1 MTDAEEVH
9 SKEVTM
15 SETLLKLKNIK
26 KAYGSGESKVEVLH
40 GIDLTINKGELV
52 AIIGPSGSGKS
63 TLMNII
69 GCLDTP
75 TEGSYLVDGHDTFN
89 MLPDELASLRRDF
102 FGFIFQ
108 RYHLLG
114 HLDAKENVQVPAIY
128 AGTSQEIRE
137 KRSVELLE
145 KLRLGQK
152 TLNKPSQLSGGQQ
165 QRVSIARALMN
176 GGQIIL
182 ADEPTGALDTKSGTE
197 VMKILTDLNTQGHTV
212 ILVTHD
218 PKIAAHAHR
227 VITIQD
233 GAIVSDTVNPEI
245 LDHQK
250 EAENTE
256 KVHFS
261 RRIVNS
267 FRAYVD
273 RFKEAYT
280 MAIRAMISNR
290 MRTLLTMLGII
301 IGIMSVVCVVALARG
316 ASEDIISNISSMGT
330 NTITIMPGERMGD
343 MRSGRV
349 RTLSV
354 KDMKAL
360 RGQPFVDSASPTVQS
375 SVMAQRLDQEAT
387 ATVMGVSGDY
397 FRVYGMQIEK
407 GRKFNE
413 DEAELSPQFGVIDY
427 NVKNTF
433 FKNEDPIGKR
443 LFVGG
448 QPITIIGLLVDKE
461 VAFRP
466 HDALYVYVPYT
477 TMMNRIV
484 KQNFISS
491 IIVRTAD
498 GFSTAVAEASITS
511 LLKSRHGRKDFFMMS
526 SDTIMKSINQAT
538 GTFTMLISAIAVI
551 SLLVGGIGVMNIMLV
566 SVTERTREIG
576 IRMAV
581 GARQSDIMT
590 QFLIESITVCIIGGL
605 LGVVLSGVLGYVLS
619 IFVPTIHLSFSV
631 ASVVVAVLTSSLI
644 GVLFGY
650 MPARSAARLN
660 PIDALARE

>member
-1 MTDAEEVH
+1 M
-9 SKEVTM
+9 SKV
-15 SETLLKLKNIK
+15 LLNLKDIK
-26 KAYGSGESKVEVLH
+26 KSFGQGESKVEILH
-40 GIDLTINKGELV
+40 GINLTINKGELV

-75 TEGSYLVDGHDTFN
+75 TEGSYQVDGHDTFN

-114 HLDAKENVQVPAIY
+114 HLNAMENVQVPAIY
-128 AGTSQEIRE
+128 SGTGKE
-137 KRSVELLE
+137 KRESRSVKLLE
-145 KLRLGQK
+145 ILGLGNK
-152 TLNKPSQLSGGQQ
+152 TENKPSQLSGGQQ

-182 ADEPTGALDTKSGTE
+182 ADEPTGALDSKSGAE
-197 VMKILTDLNTQGHTV
+197 VMDILTELNKEGHTV

-218 PKIAAHAHR
+218 PRIAAHAHR
-227 VITIQD
+227 VITIKD
-233 GAIVSDTVNPEI
+233 GAIESDTVNDNI
-245 LDHQK
+245 SDHQNK
-250 EAENTE
+250 DDVSLA
-256 KVHFS
+256 VHFS
-261 RRIVNS
+261 DKVVNS
-267 FRAYVD
+267 YRAYFD

-301 IGIMSVVCVVALARG
+301 IGIMSVVTVVALARG
-316 ASEDIISNISSMGT
+316 ASDQIISNISSMGT
-330 NTITIMPGERMGD
+330 NTITIMPGQKMGD

-354 KDMKAL
+354 KDLNAL
-360 RGQPFVDSASPTVQS
+360 KGQPFVDSASPTVQNS
-375 SVMAQRLDQEAT
+375 GMVQRYNVDAT
-387 ATVMGVSGDY
+387 ATVIGVSGEY
-397 FRVYGMQIEK
+397 FRVYGMEIEK
-407 GRKFNE
+407 GRMFSE
-413 DEAELSPQFGVIDY
+413 DEASLSPQVGVIDY
-427 NVKNTF
+427 NTKNTF

-443 LFVGG
+443 LFVQGK
-448 QPITIIGLLVDKE
+448 PITVIGLLVDKE
-461 VAFRP
+461 VAFR
-466 HDALYVYVPYT
+466 HSDNLYIYVPYS

-484 KQNFISS
+484 KQNYISS

-498 GFSTAVAEASITS
+498 GFSPAVAEASITS

-538 GTFTMLISAIAVI
+538 GTFTLLISAIAVI
-551 SLLVGGIGVMNIMLV
+551 SLVVGGIGVMNIMLV

-581 GARQSDIMT
+581 GARRSDIMT
-590 QFLIESITVCIIGGL
+590 QFLIESVTVCLIGGM
-605 LGVVLSGVLGYVLS
+605 LGVVFSTVTGYVLS
-619 IFVPTIHLSFSV
+619 IFVPNIPLSFSL
-631 ASVVVAVLTSSLI
+631 ASIVIAVLTSSII

>member
-1 MTDAEEVH
+1 M
-9 SKEVTM
+9 SKV
-15 SETLLKLKNIK
+15 LLSLKDIK
-26 KAYGSGESKVEVLH
+26 KSFGQGESKVEVLH
-40 GIDLTINKGELV
+40 GINLSINKGELV

-75 TEGSYLVDGHDTFN
+75 TEGSYQVDGHDTFN

-114 HLDAKENVQVPAIY
+114 HLNAMENVQVPAIY
-128 AGTSQEIRE
+128 SGTGKE
-137 KRSVELLE
+137 KRESRSVKLLE
-145 KLRLGQK
+145 ILG
-152 TLNKPSQLSGGQQ
+152 LGNKRENRPSQLSGGQQ

-182 ADEPTGALDTKSGTE
+182 ADEPTGALDSKSGAE
-197 VMKILTDLNTQGHTV
+197 VMDILTELNSQGHTV

-218 PKIAAHAHR
+218 PRIAAHAHR
-227 VITIQD
+227 VITIKD
-233 GAIVSDTVNPEI
+233 GSIESDTVNDSVS
-245 LDHQK
+245 DHQSS
-250 EAENTE
+250 TDDLQS
-256 KVHFS
+256 VHFS
-261 RRIVNS
+261 DRTVNS
-267 FRAYVD
+267 YRAYLD

-301 IGIMSVVCVVALARG
+301 IGIMSVVTVVALARG
-316 ASEDIISNISSMGT
+316 ASDQIISNISSMGT

-354 KDMKAL
+354 KDLKAL
-360 RGQPFVDSASPTVQS
+360 RGQPFVDSASPTVQNS
-375 SVMAQRLDQEAT
+375 GMVQRYNIEAT
-387 ATVMGVSGDY
+387 ATVIGVSGEY
-397 FRVYGMQIEK
+397 FRVYGMEIEK
-407 GRKFNE
+407 GRMFSE
-413 DEAELSPQFGVIDY
+413 DEASLSPQVGVIDY
-427 NVKNTF
+427 NTKNTF

-443 LFVGG
+443 LFVQGK
-448 QPITIIGLLVDKE
+448 PITVIGLLVDKD
-461 VAFRP
+461 VAFR
-466 HDALYVYVPYT
+466 HSDNLYIYVPYS

-498 GFSTAVAEASITS
+498 GFSPAVAEASITS

-538 GTFTMLISAIAVI
+538 GTFTLLISAIAVI
-551 SLLVGGIGVMNIMLV
+551 SLIVGGIGVMNIMLV

-581 GARQSDIMT
+581 GARRSDIMT
-590 QFLIESITVCIIGGL
+590 QFLIESVTVCLIGGM
-605 LGVVLSGVLGYVLS
+605 LGVVLSMVTGYVLS
-619 IFVPTIHLSFSV
+619 VFVPGIPLSFSL
-631 ASVVVAVLTSSLI
+631 ASIVIAVLTSSVI

>member
-1 MTDAEEVH
+1 M
-9 SKEVTM
+9 SKV
-15 SETLLKLKNIK
+15 LLNLKDIK
-26 KAYGSGESKVEVLH
+26 KSFGQGESKVEVLH
-40 GIDLTINKGELV
+40 GINLTINKGELV

-75 TEGSYLVDGHDTFN
+75 TEGSYQVDGHDTFN

-114 HLDAKENVQVPAIY
+114 HLNAMENVQVPAIY
-128 AGTSQEIRE
+128 SGTGKE
-137 KRSVELLE
+137 KRESRSVKLLE
-145 KLRLGQK
+145 ILGLGNK
-152 TLNKPSQLSGGQQ
+152 TENKPSQLSGGQQ

-182 ADEPTGALDTKSGTE
+182 ADEPTGALDSKSGAE
-197 VMKILTDLNTQGHTV
+197 VMDILTELNKEGHTV

-218 PKIAAHAHR
+218 PRIAAHAHR
-227 VITIQD
+227 VITIKD
-233 GAIVSDTVNPEI
+233 GAIESDTVNDNI
-245 LDHQK
+245 SDHQNK
-250 EAENTE
+250 EDVSLA
-256 KVHFS
+256 VHFS
-261 RRIVNS
+261 DKVVNS
-267 FRAYVD
+267 YRAYFD

-301 IGIMSVVCVVALARG
+301 IGIMSVVTVVALARG
-316 ASEDIISNISSMGT
+316 ASDQIISNISSMGT
-330 NTITIMPGERMGD
+330 NTITIMPGQKMGD

-354 KDMKAL
+354 KDLKAL
-360 RGQPFVDSASPTVQS
+360 KGQPFVDSASPTVQNS
-375 SVMAQRLDQEAT
+375 GMVQRYNVDAT
-387 ATVMGVSGDY
+387 ATVIGVSGEY
-397 FRVYGMQIEK
+397 FRVYGMEIEK
-407 GRKFNE
+407 GRMFSE
-413 DEAELSPQFGVIDY
+413 DEASLSPQFGVIDY
-427 NVKNTF
+427 NTKNTF

-443 LFVGG
+443 LFVQGK
-448 QPITIIGLLVDKE
+448 PITVIGLLVDKE
-461 VAFRP
+461 VAFR
-466 HDALYVYVPYT
+466 HSDNLYIYVPYS

-484 KQNFISS
+484 KQNYISS

-498 GFSTAVAEASITS
+498 GFSPAVAEASIAS

-538 GTFTMLISAIAVI
+538 GTFTLLISAIAVI
-551 SLLVGGIGVMNIMLV
+551 SLVVGGIGVMNIMLV

-581 GARQSDIMT
+581 GARRSDIMT
-590 QFLIESITVCIIGGL
+590 QFLIESVTVCLIGGM
-605 LGVVLSGVLGYVLS
+605 LGVVFSMFTGYVLS
-619 IFVPTIHLSFSV
+619 IFVPNIPLSFSL
-631 ASVVVAVLTSSLI
+631 ASIVIAVLTSSII

>member
-1 MTDAEEVH
+1 M
-9 SKEVTM
+9 SKV
-15 SETLLKLKNIK
+15 LLSLKDIK
-26 KAYGSGESKVEVLH
+26 KSFGQGESKVEVLH
-40 GIDLTINKGELV
+40 GINLSINKGELV

-75 TEGSYLVDGHDTFN
+75 TEGSYQVDGHDTFN

-114 HLDAKENVQVPAIY
+114 HLNAMENVQVPAIY
-128 AGTSQEIRE
+128 SGTGKE
-137 KRSVELLE
+137 KRESRSVKLLE
-145 KLRLGQK
+145 ILG
-152 TLNKPSQLSGGQQ
+152 LGNKRENRPSQLSGGQQ

-182 ADEPTGALDTKSGTE
+182 ADEPTGALDSKSGAE
-197 VMKILTDLNTQGHTV
+197 VMDILTELNSQGHTV

-218 PKIAAHAHR
+218 PRIAAHAHR
-227 VITIQD
+227 VITIKD
-233 GAIVSDTVNPEI
+233 GSIESDTVNDGVS
-245 LDHQK
+245 DHQS
-250 EAENTE
+250 ANDDLQS
-256 KVHFS
+256 VHFS
-261 RRIVNS
+261 DRSVNS
-267 FRAYVD
+267 YRAYLD

-301 IGIMSVVCVVALARG
+301 IGIMSVVTVVALARG
-316 ASEDIISNISSMGT
+316 ASDQIISNISSMGT

-354 KDMKAL
+354 KDLKAL
-360 RGQPFVDSASPTVQS
+360 RGQPFVDSASPTVQNS
-375 SVMAQRLDQEAT
+375 GMVQRYNIEAT
-387 ATVMGVSGDY
+387 ATVMGVSGEY
-397 FRVYGMQIEK
+397 FRVYGMEIEK
-407 GRKFNE
+407 GRMFSE
-413 DEAELSPQFGVIDY
+413 DEASLSPQVGVIDY
-427 NVKNTF
+427 NTKNTF

-443 LFVGG
+443 LFVQGK
-448 QPITIIGLLVDKE
+448 PITIIGLLVDKD

-466 HDALYVYVPYT
+466 SDNLYIYVPYS

-498 GFSTAVAEASITS
+498 GFSPAVAEASITS

-538 GTFTMLISAIAVI
+538 GTFTLLISAIAVI
-551 SLLVGGIGVMNIMLV
+551 SLIVGGIGVMNIMLV

-581 GARQSDIMT
+581 GARRSDIMT
-590 QFLIESITVCIIGGL
+590 QFLIESVTVCLIGGM
-605 LGVVLSGVLGYVLS
+605 LGVVLSMVTGYVLS
-619 IFVPTIHLSFSV
+619 VFVPGIPLSFSL
-631 ASVVVAVLTSSLI
+631 ASIVIAVLTSSVI

>member
-1 MTDAEEVH
+1 M
-9 SKEVTM
+9 SKV
-15 SETLLKLKNIK
+15 LLNLKDIK
-26 KAYGSGESKVEVLH
+26 KSFGQGESKVEVLH
-40 GIDLTINKGELV
+40 GINLTINKGELV

-75 TEGSYLVDGHDTFN
+75 TEGSYQVDGHDTFN

-114 HLDAKENVQVPAIY
+114 HLNAMENVQVPAIY
-128 AGTSQEIRE
+128 SGTGKE
-137 KRSVELLE
+137 KRESRSVKLLE
-145 KLRLGQK
+145 ILGLGNK
-152 TLNKPSQLSGGQQ
+152 TENKPSQLSGGQQ

-182 ADEPTGALDTKSGTE
+182 ADEPTGALDSKSGAE
-197 VMKILTDLNTQGHTV
+197 VMDILTELNKEGHTV

-218 PKIAAHAHR
+218 PRIAAHAHR
-227 VITIQD
+227 VITIKD
-233 GAIVSDTVNPEI
+233 GAIESDTVNDNI
-245 LDHQK
+245 SDHQNK
-250 EAENTE
+250 EDVSLA
-256 KVHFS
+256 VHFS
-261 RRIVNS
+261 DKVVNS
-267 FRAYVD
+267 YRAYFD

-301 IGIMSVVCVVALARG
+301 IGIMSVVTVVALARG
-316 ASEDIISNISSMGT
+316 ASDQIISNISSMGT
-330 NTITIMPGERMGD
+330 NTITIMPGQKMGD

-354 KDMKAL
+354 KDLKAL
-360 RGQPFVDSASPTVQS
+360 KGQPFVDSASPTVQNS
-375 SVMAQRLDQEAT
+375 GMVQRYNVDAT
-387 ATVMGVSGDY
+387 ATVIGVSGEY
-397 FRVYGMQIEK
+397 FRVYGMEIEK
-407 GRKFNE
+407 GRMFSE
-413 DEAELSPQFGVIDY
+413 DEASLSPQVGVIDY
-427 NVKNTF
+427 NTKNTF

-443 LFVGG
+443 LFVQGK
-448 QPITIIGLLVDKE
+448 PITVIGLLVDKE
-461 VAFRP
+461 VAFR
-466 HDALYVYVPYT
+466 HSDNLYIYVPYS

-484 KQNFISS
+484 KQNYISS

-498 GFSTAVAEASITS
+498 GFSPAVAEASIAS

-538 GTFTMLISAIAVI
+538 GTFTLLISAIAVI
-551 SLLVGGIGVMNIMLV
+551 SLVVGGIGVMNIMLV

-581 GARQSDIMT
+581 GARRSDIMT
-590 QFLIESITVCIIGGL
+590 QFLIESVTVCLIGGM
-605 LGVVLSGVLGYVLS
+605 LGVVFSMVAGYVLS
-619 IFVPTIHLSFSV
+619 IFVPNIPLSFSL
-631 ASVVVAVLTSSLI
+631 ASIVIAVLTSSII

>member
-1 MTDAEEVH
+1 M
-9 SKEVTM
+9 SKV
-15 SETLLKLKNIK
+15 LLNLKDIK
-26 KAYGSGESKVEVLH
+26 KSFGQGESKVEVLH
-40 GIDLTINKGELV
+40 GINLTINKGELV

-75 TEGSYLVDGHDTFN
+75 TEGSYQVDGHDTFN

-114 HLDAKENVQVPAIY
+114 HLNAMENVQVPAIY
-128 AGTSQEIRE
+128 SGTGKE
-137 KRSVELLE
+137 KRESRSVKLLE
-145 KLRLGQK
+145 ILGLGNK
-152 TLNKPSQLSGGQQ
+152 TENKPSQLSGGQQ

-182 ADEPTGALDTKSGTE
+182 ADEPTGALDSKSGAE
-197 VMKILTDLNTQGHTV
+197 VMDILTELNKEGHTV

-218 PKIAAHAHR
+218 PRIAAHAHR
-227 VITIQD
+227 VITIKD
-233 GAIVSDTVNPEI
+233 GAIESDTVNDNI
-245 LDHQK
+245 SDHQNK
-250 EAENTE
+250 DDVSLA
-256 KVHFS
+256 VHFS
-261 RRIVNS
+261 DKVVNS
-267 FRAYVD
+267 YRAYFD

-301 IGIMSVVCVVALARG
+301 IGIMSVVTVVALARG
-316 ASEDIISNISSMGT
+316 ASDQIISNISSMGT
-330 NTITIMPGERMGD
+330 NTITIMPGQKMGD

-354 KDMKAL
+354 KDLKAL
-360 RGQPFVDSASPTVQS
+360 KGQPFVDSASPTVQNS
-375 SVMAQRLDQEAT
+375 GMVQRYNVDAT
-387 ATVMGVSGDY
+387 ATVMGVSGEY
-397 FRVYGMQIEK
+397 FRVYGMEIEK
-407 GRKFNE
+407 GRMFSE
-413 DEAELSPQFGVIDY
+413 DEASLSPQVGVIDY
-427 NVKNTF
+427 NTKNTF

-443 LFVGG
+443 LFVQGK
-448 QPITIIGLLVDKE
+448 PITVIGLLVDKE

-466 HDALYVYVPYT
+466 SDNLYIYVPYS

-484 KQNFISS
+484 KQNYISS

-498 GFSTAVAEASITS
+498 GFSPAVAEASITS

-538 GTFTMLISAIAVI
+538 GTFTLLISAIAVI
-551 SLLVGGIGVMNIMLV
+551 SLVVGGIGVMNIMLV

-581 GARQSDIMT
+581 GARRSDIMT
-590 QFLIESITVCIIGGL
+590 QFLIESVTVCLIGG
-605 LGVVLSGVLGYVLS
+605 
-619 IFVPTIHLSFSV
+619 
-631 ASVVVAVLTSSLI
+631 
-644 GVLFGY
+644 
-650 MPARSAARLN
+650 M
-660 PIDALARE
+660 

>member
-1 MTDAEEVH
+1 M
-9 SKEVTM
+9 SKV
-15 SETLLKLKNIK
+15 LLSLKDIK
-26 KAYGSGESKVEVLH
+26 KSFGQGESKVEVLH
-40 GIDLTINKGELV
+40 GINLSINKGELV

-75 TEGSYLVDGHDTFN
+75 TEGSYQVDGHDTFN

-114 HLDAKENVQVPAIY
+114 HLNAMENVQVPAIY
-128 AGTSQEIRE
+128 SGTGKE
-137 KRSVELLE
+137 KRESRSVKLLE
-145 KLRLGQK
+145 ILG
-152 TLNKPSQLSGGQQ
+152 LGNKRENRPSQLSGGQQ

-182 ADEPTGALDTKSGTE
+182 ADEPTGALDSKSGAE
-197 VMKILTDLNTQGHTV
+197 VMDILTELNSQGHTV

-218 PKIAAHAHR
+218 PRIAAHAHR
-227 VITIQD
+227 VITIKD
-233 GAIVSDTVNPEI
+233 GSIESDTVNDSVS
-245 LDHQK
+245 DHQSS
-250 EAENTE
+250 TDDLQS
-256 KVHFS
+256 VHFS
-261 RRIVNS
+261 DRTVNS
-267 FRAYVD
+267 YRAYLD

-301 IGIMSVVCVVALARG
+301 IGIMSVVTVVALARG
-316 ASEDIISNISSMGT
+316 ASDQIISNISSMGT
-330 NTITIMPGERMGD
+330 NTITIMPGKRMGD

-354 KDMKAL
+354 KDLKAL
-360 RGQPFVDSASPTVQS
+360 RGQPFVDSASPTVQNS
-375 SVMAQRLDQEAT
+375 GMVQRYNIEAT
-387 ATVMGVSGDY
+387 ATVMGVSGEY
-397 FRVYGMQIEK
+397 FRVYGMEIEK
-407 GRKFNE
+407 GRMFSE
-413 DEAELSPQFGVIDY
+413 DEASLSPQVGVIDY
-427 NVKNTF
+427 NTKNTF

-443 LFVGG
+443 LFVQGK
-448 QPITIIGLLVDKE
+448 PITVIGLLVDKD
-461 VAFRP
+461 VPFRP
-466 HDALYVYVPYT
+466 SDNLYIYVPYS

-498 GFSTAVAEASITS
+498 GFSPAVAEASITS

-538 GTFTMLISAIAVI
+538 GTFTLLISAIAVI
-551 SLLVGGIGVMNIMLV
+551 SLIVGGIGVMNIMLV

-581 GARQSDIMT
+581 GARRSDIMT
-590 QFLIESITVCIIGGL
+590 QFLIESVTVCLIGGM
-605 LGVVLSGVLGYVLS
+605 LGVVLSMVTGYVLS
-619 IFVPTIHLSFSV
+619 VFVPGIPLSFSL
-631 ASVVVAVLTSSLI
+631 ASIVIAVLTSSVI

>member
-1 MTDAEEVH
+1 M
-9 SKEVTM
+9 SKV
-15 SETLLKLKNIK
+15 LLNLKDIK
-26 KAYGSGESKVEVLH
+26 KSFGQGESKVEVLH
-40 GIDLTINKGELV
+40 GINLTINKGELV

-75 TEGSYLVDGHDTFN
+75 TEGSYQVDGHDTFN

-114 HLDAKENVQVPAIY
+114 HLNAMENVQVPAIY
-128 AGTSQEIRE
+128 SGTGKE
-137 KRSVELLE
+137 KRESRSVKLLE
-145 KLRLGQK
+145 ILGLGNK
-152 TLNKPSQLSGGQQ
+152 TENKPSQLSGGQQ

-182 ADEPTGALDTKSGTE
+182 ADEPTGALDSKSGAE
-197 VMKILTDLNTQGHTV
+197 VMDILTELNKEGHTV

-218 PKIAAHAHR
+218 PRIAAHAHR
-227 VITIQD
+227 VITIKD
-233 GAIVSDTVNPEI
+233 GAIESDTVNDNI
-245 LDHQK
+245 SDHQNK
-250 EAENTE
+250 DDVSLA
-256 KVHFS
+256 VHFS
-261 RRIVNS
+261 DKVVNS
-267 FRAYVD
+267 YRAYFD

-301 IGIMSVVCVVALARG
+301 IGIMSVVTVVALARG
-316 ASEDIISNISSMGT
+316 ASDQIISNISSMGT
-330 NTITIMPGERMGD
+330 NTITIMPGQKMGD

-354 KDMKAL
+354 KDLKAL
-360 RGQPFVDSASPTVQS
+360 KGQPFVDSASPTVQNS
-375 SVMAQRLDQEAT
+375 GMVQRYNVDAT
-387 ATVMGVSGDY
+387 ATVIGVSGEY
-397 FRVYGMQIEK
+397 FRVYGMEIEK
-407 GRKFNE
+407 GRMFSE
-413 DEAELSPQFGVIDY
+413 DEASLSPQVGVIDY
-427 NVKNTF
+427 NTKNTF

-443 LFVGG
+443 LFVQGK
-448 QPITIIGLLVDKE
+448 PITVIGLLVDKE
-461 VAFRP
+461 VAFR
-466 HDALYVYVPYT
+466 HSDNLYIYVPYS

-484 KQNFISS
+484 KQNYISS

-498 GFSTAVAEASITS
+498 GFSPAVAEASITS

-538 GTFTMLISAIAVI
+538 GTFTLLISAIAVI
-551 SLLVGGIGVMNIMLV
+551 SLVVGGIGVMNIMLV

-581 GARQSDIMT
+581 GARRSDIMT
-590 QFLIESITVCIIGGL
+590 QFLIESVTVCLIGGM
-605 LGVVLSGVLGYVLS
+605 LG
-619 IFVPTIHLSFSV
+619 TK
-631 ASVVVAVLTSSLI
+631 TD
-644 GVLFGY
+644 
-650 MPARSAARLN
+650 RT
-660 PIDALARE
+660 

>member
-1 MTDAEEVH
+1 M
-9 SKEVTM
+9 SKV
-15 SETLLKLKNIK
+15 LLSLKDIK
-26 KAYGSGESKVEVLH
+26 KSFGQGESKVEVLH
-40 GIDLTINKGELV
+40 GINLSINKGELV

-75 TEGSYLVDGHDTFN
+75 TEGSYQVDGHDTFN

-114 HLDAKENVQVPAIY
+114 HLNAMENVQVPAIY
-128 AGTSQEIRE
+128 SGTGKE
-137 KRSVELLE
+137 KRESRSVKLLE
-145 KLRLGQK
+145 ILG
-152 TLNKPSQLSGGQQ
+152 LGNKRENRPSQLSGGQQ

-182 ADEPTGALDTKSGTE
+182 ADEPTGALDSKSGAE
-197 VMKILTDLNTQGHTV
+197 VMDILTELNSQGHTV

-218 PKIAAHAHR
+218 PRIAAHAHR
-227 VITIQD
+227 VITIKD
-233 GAIVSDTVNPEI
+233 GSIESDTVNDSVS
-245 LDHQK
+245 DHQSS
-250 EAENTE
+250 TDDLQS
-256 KVHFS
+256 VHFS
-261 RRIVNS
+261 DRTVNS
-267 FRAYVD
+267 YRAYLD

-301 IGIMSVVCVVALARG
+301 IGIMSVVTVVALARG
-316 ASEDIISNISSMGT
+316 ASDQIISNISSMGT

-354 KDMKAL
+354 KDLKAL
-360 RGQPFVDSASPTVQS
+360 RGQPFVDSASPTVQNS
-375 SVMAQRLDQEAT
+375 GMVQRYNIEAT
-387 ATVMGVSGDY
+387 ATVMGVSGEY
-397 FRVYGMQIEK
+397 FRVYGMEIEK
-407 GRKFNE
+407 GRMFSE
-413 DEAELSPQFGVIDY
+413 DEASLSPQVGVIDY
-427 NVKNTF
+427 NTKNTF

-443 LFVGG
+443 LFVQGK
-448 QPITIIGLLVDKE
+448 PITVIGLLVDKD
-461 VAFRP
+461 VPFRP
-466 HDALYVYVPYT
+466 SDNLYIYVPYS

-498 GFSTAVAEASITS
+498 GFSPAVAEASITS

-538 GTFTMLISAIAVI
+538 GTFTLLISAIAVI
-551 SLLVGGIGVMNIMLV
+551 SLIVGGIGVMNIMLV

-581 GARQSDIMT
+581 GARRSDIMT
-590 QFLIESITVCIIGGL
+590 QFLIESVTVCLIGGM
-605 LGVVLSGVLGYVLS
+605 LGVVLSMVTGYVLS
-619 IFVPTIHLSFSV
+619 VFVPGIPLSFSL
-631 ASVVVAVLTSSLI
+631 ASIVIAVLTSSVI

>member
-1 MTDAEEVH
+1 M
-9 SKEVTM
+9 SKV
-15 SETLLKLKNIK
+15 LLNLKDIK
-26 KAYGSGESKVEVLH
+26 KSFGQGESKVEVLH
-40 GIDLTINKGELV
+40 GINLTINKGELV

-75 TEGSYLVDGHDTFN
+75 TEGSYQVDGHDTFN

-114 HLDAKENVQVPAIY
+114 HLNAMENVQVPAIY
-128 AGTSQEIRE
+128 SGTGKE
-137 KRSVELLE
+137 KRESRSVKLLE
-145 KLRLGQK
+145 ILGLGNK
-152 TLNKPSQLSGGQQ
+152 TENKPSQLSGGQQ

-182 ADEPTGALDTKSGTE
+182 ADEPTGALDSKSGAE
-197 VMKILTDLNTQGHTV
+197 VMDILTELNKEGHTV

-218 PKIAAHAHR
+218 PRIAAHAHR
-227 VITIQD
+227 VITIKD
-233 GAIVSDTVNPEI
+233 GAIESDTVNDNI
-245 LDHQK
+245 SDHQNK
-250 EAENTE
+250 EDDSLA
-256 KVHFS
+256 VHFS
-261 RRIVNS
+261 DKVVNS
-267 FRAYVD
+267 YRAYFD

-301 IGIMSVVCVVALARG
+301 IGIMSVVTVVALARG
-316 ASEDIISNISSMGT
+316 ASDQIISNISSMGT
-330 NTITIMPGERMGD
+330 NTITIMPGQKMGD

-354 KDMKAL
+354 KDLKAL
-360 RGQPFVDSASPTVQS
+360 KGQPFVDSASPTVQNS
-375 SVMAQRLDQEAT
+375 GMVQRYNVDAT
-387 ATVMGVSGDY
+387 ATVIGVSGEY
-397 FRVYGMQIEK
+397 FRVYGMEIEK
-407 GRKFNE
+407 GRMFSE
-413 DEAELSPQFGVIDY
+413 DEASLSPQVGVIDY
-427 NVKNTF
+427 NTKNTF

-443 LFVGG
+443 LFVQGK
-448 QPITIIGLLVDKE
+448 PITVIGLLVDKE
-461 VAFRP
+461 VAFR
-466 HDALYVYVPYT
+466 HSDNLYIYVPYS

-484 KQNFISS
+484 KQNYISS

-498 GFSTAVAEASITS
+498 GFSPAVAEASIAS

-538 GTFTMLISAIAVI
+538 GTFTLLISAIAVI
-551 SLLVGGIGVMNIMLV
+551 SLVVGGIGVMNIMLV

-581 GARQSDIMT
+581 GARRSDIMT
-590 QFLIESITVCIIGGL
+590 QFLIESVTVCLIGGM
-605 LGVVLSGVLGYVLS
+605 LGVVFSMVAGYVLS
-619 IFVPTIHLSFSV
+619 IFVPNIPLSFSL
-631 ASVVVAVLTSSLI
+631 ASIVIAVLTSSII

>member
-1 MTDAEEVH
+1 M
-9 SKEVTM
+9 SKV
-15 SETLLKLKNIK
+15 LLNLKDIK
-26 KAYGSGESKVEVLH
+26 KSFGQGESKVEVLH
-40 GIDLTINKGELV
+40 GINLTINKGELV

-75 TEGSYLVDGHDTFN
+75 TEGSYQVDGHDTFN

-114 HLDAKENVQVPAIY
+114 HLNAMENVQVPAIY
-128 AGTSQEIRE
+128 SGTGKE
-137 KRSVELLE
+137 KRESRSVKLLE
-145 KLRLGQK
+145 ILGLGNK
-152 TLNKPSQLSGGQQ
+152 TENKPSQLSGGQQ

-182 ADEPTGALDTKSGTE
+182 ADEPTGALDSKSGAE
-197 VMKILTDLNTQGHTV
+197 VMDILTELNKEGHTV

-218 PKIAAHAHR
+218 PRIAAHAHR
-227 VITIQD
+227 VITIKD
-233 GAIVSDTVNPEI
+233 GAIESDTVNDNI
-245 LDHQK
+245 SDHQSK
-250 EAENTE
+250 DDVSLA
-256 KVHFS
+256 VHFS
-261 RRIVNS
+261 DKVVNS
-267 FRAYVD
+267 YRAYFD

-301 IGIMSVVCVVALARG
+301 IGIMSVVTVVALARG
-316 ASEDIISNISSMGT
+316 ASDQIISNISSMGT
-330 NTITIMPGERMGD
+330 NTITIMPGQKMGD

-354 KDMKAL
+354 KDLKAL
-360 RGQPFVDSASPTVQS
+360 KGQPFVDSASPTVQNS
-375 SVMAQRLDQEAT
+375 GMVQRYNVDAT
-387 ATVMGVSGDY
+387 ATVMGVSGEY
-397 FRVYGMQIEK
+397 FRVYGMEIEK
-407 GRKFNE
+407 GRMFSE
-413 DEAELSPQFGVIDY
+413 DEASLSPQVGVIDY
-427 NVKNTF
+427 NTKNTF

-443 LFVGG
+443 LFVQGK
-448 QPITIIGLLVDKE
+448 PITVIGLLVDKE

-466 HDALYVYVPYT
+466 SDNLYIYVPYS

-484 KQNFISS
+484 KQNYISS

-498 GFSTAVAEASITS
+498 GFSPAVAEASITS

-538 GTFTMLISAIAVI
+538 GTFTLLISAIAVI
-551 SLLVGGIGVMNIMLV
+551 SLVVGGIGVMNIMLV

-581 GARQSDIMT
+581 GARRSDIMT
-590 QFLIESITVCIIGGL
+590 QFLIESVTVCLIGGM
-605 LGVVLSGVLGYVLS
+605 LGVVFSMVTVYVLS
-619 IFVPTIHLSFSV
+619 IFVPDIPLSFSL
-631 ASVVVAVLTSSLI
+631 ASIVIAVLTSSII

>member
-1 MTDAEEVH
+1 MSSVLLNLENIRKSFGQGDA
-9 SKEVTM
+9 
-15 SETLLKLKNIK
+15 
-26 KAYGSGESKVEVLH
+26 KVEVLH
-40 GIDLTINKGELV
+40 GINLTIRKGELV

-75 TEGSYLVDGHDTFN
+75 TQGSYRVDGHDTFN

-114 HLDAKENVQVPAIY
+114 HLDAAENVQVPAIY
-128 AGTSQEIRE
+128 AGTRRDKRE
-137 KRSVELLE
+137 DNAKKLLGMLGLSE
-145 KLRLGQK
+145 KVQNR
-152 TLNKPSQLSGGQQ
+152 PSQLSGGQQ

-182 ADEPTGALDTKSGTE
+182 ADEPTGALDSKSGSE
-197 VMKILTDLNTQGHTV
+197 VMQILTDLNSKGHTV

-227 VITIQD
+227 VISIRD
-233 GAIVSDTVNPEI
+233 GIIESDTLNEGVP
-245 LDHQK
+245 DHQDIAQK
-250 EAENTE
+250 TE
-256 KVHFS
+256 KIHFS
-261 RRIVNS
+261 RRTINS

-301 IGIMSVVCVVALARG
+301 IGIMSVVSVVALARG
-316 ASEDIISNISSMGT
+316 ASDKIIENISSMGT
-330 NTITIMPGERMGD
+330 NTITIMPGEKMGD

-349 RTLSV
+349 RTLSI
-354 KDMKAL
+354 KDIKAL
-360 RGQPFVDSASPTVQS
+360 KGQPFVDSASPTVQKS
-375 SVMAQRLDQEAT
+375 GMVQKENIEAT
-387 ATVMGVSGDY
+387 ATVMGVSGEY
-397 FRVYGMQIEK
+397 FRVYGMEIEK
-407 GRKFNE
+407 GRLFSE
-413 DEAELSPQFGVIDY
+413 DEADLSPQIGIIDY
-427 NVKNTF
+427 NTKRTF
-433 FKNEDPIGKR
+433 FPHTDPIGKR
-443 LFVGG
+443 LIVQG
-448 QPITIIGLLVDKE
+448 QPITVIGLLVDKE

-466 HDALYVYVPYT
+466 QDNLYIYTPYS

-484 KQNFISS
+484 KQNYISS
-491 IIVRTAD
+491 IIVRIKD
-498 GFSTAVAEASITS
+498 SFEPAVAEASIIS
-511 LLKSRHGRKDFFMMS
+511 LLKNRHGRKDFFIMS

-538 GTFTMLISAIAVI
+538 GTFTLLISAIAVI
-551 SLLVGGIGVMNIMLV
+551 SLVVGGIGVMNIMLV

-581 GARQSDIMT
+581 GARRSDIMT
-590 QFLIESITVCIIGGL
+590 QFLIESVTVCLVGGM
-605 LGVVLSGVLGYVLS
+605 LGVVLSVFAGYMMML
-619 IFVPTIHLSFSV
+619 FAPQVPMSFSV
-631 ASVVVAVLTSSLI
+631 ASIVVAVLTSSII
-644 GVLFGY
+644 GIVFGY
-650 MPARSAARLN
+650 MPARAAARLN

>member
-1 MTDAEEVH
+1 M
-9 SKEVTM
+9 SKV
-15 SETLLKLKNIK
+15 LLNLKDIK
-26 KAYGSGESKVEVLH
+26 KSFGQGESKVEVLH
-40 GIDLTINKGELV
+40 GINLTINKGELV

-75 TEGSYLVDGHDTFN
+75 TEGSYQVDGHDTFN

-114 HLDAKENVQVPAIY
+114 HLNAMENVQVPAIY
-128 AGTSQEIRE
+128 SGTGKE
-137 KRSVELLE
+137 KRESRSVKLLE
-145 KLRLGQK
+145 ILGLGNK
-152 TLNKPSQLSGGQQ
+152 TENKPSQLSGGQQ

-182 ADEPTGALDTKSGTE
+182 ADEPTGALDSKSGAE
-197 VMKILTDLNTQGHTV
+197 VMDILTELNKEGHTV

-218 PKIAAHAHR
+218 PRIAAHAHR
-227 VITIQD
+227 VITIKD
-233 GAIVSDTVNPEI
+233 GAIESDTVNDNI
-245 LDHQK
+245 SDHQNK
-250 EAENTE
+250 EDDSLA
-256 KVHFS
+256 VHFS
-261 RRIVNS
+261 DKVVNS
-267 FRAYVD
+267 YRAYFD

-301 IGIMSVVCVVALARG
+301 IGIMSVVTVVALARG
-316 ASEDIISNISSMGT
+316 ASDQIISNISSMGT
-330 NTITIMPGERMGD
+330 NTITIMPGQKMGD

-354 KDMKAL
+354 KDLKAL
-360 RGQPFVDSASPTVQS
+360 KGQPFVDSASPTVQNS
-375 SVMAQRLDQEAT
+375 GMVQRYNVDAT
-387 ATVMGVSGDY
+387 ATVIGVSGEY
-397 FRVYGMQIEK
+397 FRVYGMEIEK
-407 GRKFNE
+407 GRMFSE
-413 DEAELSPQFGVIDY
+413 DEASLSPQVGVIDY
-427 NVKNTF
+427 NTKNTF

-443 LFVGG
+443 LFVQGK
-448 QPITIIGLLVDKE
+448 PITVIGLLVDKE
-461 VAFRP
+461 VAFR
-466 HDALYVYVPYT
+466 HSDNLYIYVPYS

-484 KQNFISS
+484 KQNYISS

-498 GFSTAVAEASITS
+498 GFSPAVAEASIAS

-538 GTFTMLISAIAVI
+538 GTFTLLISAIAVI
-551 SLLVGGIGVMNIMLV
+551 SLVVGGIGVMNIMLV

-581 GARQSDIMT
+581 GARRSDIMT
-590 QFLIESITVCIIGGL
+590 QFLIESVTVCLIGGM
-605 LGVVLSGVLGYVLS
+605 LGVVFSMFTGYVLS
-619 IFVPTIHLSFSV
+619 IFVPNIPLSFSL
-631 ASVVVAVLTSSLI
+631 ASIVIAVLTSSII

>member
-1 MTDAEEVH
+1 M
-9 SKEVTM
+9 SKV
-15 SETLLKLKNIK
+15 LLNLKDIK
-26 KAYGSGESKVEVLH
+26 KSFGQGESKVEVLH
-40 GIDLTINKGELV
+40 GINLTINKGELV

-75 TEGSYLVDGHDTFN
+75 TEGSYQVDGHDTFN

-108 RYHLLG
+108 RYHLLW
-114 HLDAKENVQVPAIY
+114 HLNAMENVQVPAIY
-128 AGTSQEIRE
+128 SGTGKE
-137 KRSVELLE
+137 KRESRSVKLLE
-145 KLRLGQK
+145 ILGLGNK
-152 TLNKPSQLSGGQQ
+152 TENKPSQLSGGQQ

-182 ADEPTGALDTKSGTE
+182 ADEPTGALDSKSGAE
-197 VMKILTDLNTQGHTV
+197 VMDILTELNKEGHTV

-218 PKIAAHAHR
+218 PRIAAHAHR
-227 VITIQD
+227 VITIKD
-233 GAIVSDTVNPEI
+233 GAIESDTVNDNI
-245 LDHQK
+245 SDHQNK
-250 EAENTE
+250 EDVSLA
-256 KVHFS
+256 VHFS
-261 RRIVNS
+261 DKVVNS
-267 FRAYVD
+267 YRAYFD

-301 IGIMSVVCVVALARG
+301 IGIMSVVTVVALARG
-316 ASEDIISNISSMGT
+316 ASDQIISNISSMGT
-330 NTITIMPGERMGD
+330 NTITIMPGQKMGD

-354 KDMKAL
+354 KDLKAL
-360 RGQPFVDSASPTVQS
+360 KGQPFVDSASPTVQNS
-375 SVMAQRLDQEAT
+375 GMVQRYNVDAT
-387 ATVMGVSGDY
+387 ATVIGVSGEY
-397 FRVYGMQIEK
+397 FRVYGMEIEK
-407 GRKFNE
+407 GRMFSE
-413 DEAELSPQFGVIDY
+413 DEASLSPQVGVIDY
-427 NVKNTF
+427 NTKNTF

-443 LFVGG
+443 LFVQGK
-448 QPITIIGLLVDKE
+448 PITVIGLLVDKE
-461 VAFRP
+461 VAFR
-466 HDALYVYVPYT
+466 HSDNLYIYVPYS

-484 KQNFISS
+484 KQNYISS

-498 GFSTAVAEASITS
+498 GFSPAVAEASIAS

-538 GTFTMLISAIAVI
+538 GTFTLLISAIAVI
-551 SLLVGGIGVMNIMLV
+551 SLVVGGIGVMNIMLV

-581 GARQSDIMT
+581 GARRSDIMT
-590 QFLIESITVCIIGGL
+590 QFLIESVTVCLIGGM
-605 LGVVLSGVLGYVLS
+605 LGVVFSMFTGYVLS
-619 IFVPTIHLSFSV
+619 IFVPNIPLSFSL
-631 ASVVVAVLTSSLI
+631 ASIVIAVLTSSII